1 MSSPQSPTIQ
11 QHSPRIRYEVE
22 GALARLIIDQ
32 PQRMNAMALT
42 MWESLPELLARA
54 EQDPNIVCIS
64 LEGEG
69 SGPFVRARI
78 FRNSATTGPG
88 PMRWPITTKR

>member
-1 MSSPQSPTIQ
+1 MSSLQSPTIQ

-54 EQDPNIVCIS
+54 RASGALGPQDEAFLVTLPAS
-64 LEGEG
+64 DF
-69 SGPFVRARI
+69 P
-78 FRNSATTGPG
+78 T
-88 PMRWPITTKR
+88 